1 MMPGG
6 GDKKEVK
13 AKSLKALEKLG
24 HKNLTLDEY
33 ESTSWIYCTPSYHL
47 LLGVLGQIASEIIH
61 PDDIEVGFEGRFGP
75 FLTQP

>member
-33 ESTSWIYCTPSYHL
+33 ERALQATLHGHTSLNTFFI
-47 LLGVLGQIASEIIH
+47 QA
-61 PDDIEVGFEGRFGP
+61 R
-75 FLTQP
+75 

>member
-33 ESTSWIYCTPSYHL
+33 ESTSGISLSPF
-47 LLGVLGQIASEIIH
+47 IIFTCCIRA
-61 PDDIEVGFEGRFGP
+61 DSF
-75 FLTQP
+75 